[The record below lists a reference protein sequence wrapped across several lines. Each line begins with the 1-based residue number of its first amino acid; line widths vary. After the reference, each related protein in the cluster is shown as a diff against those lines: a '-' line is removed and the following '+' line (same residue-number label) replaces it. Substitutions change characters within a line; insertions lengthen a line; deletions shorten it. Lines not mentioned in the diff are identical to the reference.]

1 MSKVK
6 LSDESIKELC
16 ELKVEIK
23 RLETRYKYLSDLAK
37 KAFTAKFP
45 GDSVNEKIE
54 IDGFEIAYSKK
65 PKKIYNANLI
75 EKLPKKLVK
84 EIATIATTKVD
95 KLLSSKKLT
104 SKQVQDILSAKKF
117 DGYNERLYPETVGE
131 QIRKILEG
139 KKKNAKIS
147 IGTPK

>member
-1 MSKVK
+1 MSKIK

-23 RLETRYKYLSDLAK
+23 RLETRYNYLSVLAK
-37 KAFTAKFP
+37 KAFTTKFP

-54 IDGFEIAYSKK
+54 IDGFKIEYSKK
-65 PKKIYNANLI
+65 PKKVYDANLI
-75 EKLPKKLVK
+75 EKLPKKLVR
-84 EIATIATTKVD
+84 EIATIATAKVD

-104 SKQVQDILSAKKF
+104 SKQVQDIFSAKKF
-117 DGYNERLYPETVGE
+117 DGYNERLYPKTVGE
-131 QIRKILEG
+131 QIRKTLEG

-147 IGTPK
+147 IKNLR